1 MAHGFFS
8 SCCPRIALVAV
19 LDALVEIW
27 NGRDQSGPLK
37 IGVANIL
44 FFNYAKVAWQSP
56 SQSNSK
62 YLQSRKNKGDAILV
76 KCSMNRR

>member
-1 MAHGFFS
+1 MAYGFFS

-37 IGVANIL
+37 IGDMDNL
-44 FFNYAKVAWQSP
+44 FFISIKETWQSW
-56 SQSNSK
+56 SQSNSEIF
-62 YLQSRKNKGDAILV
+62 QSNENKGDVILV
-76 KCSMNRR
+76 KCSINWR